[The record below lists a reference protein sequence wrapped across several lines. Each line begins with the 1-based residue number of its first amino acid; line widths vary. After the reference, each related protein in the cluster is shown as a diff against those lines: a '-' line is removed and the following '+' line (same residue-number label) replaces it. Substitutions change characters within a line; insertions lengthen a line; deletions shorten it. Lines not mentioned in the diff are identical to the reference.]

1 MISLTLDISAS
12 TSVSSFLQARSV
24 TWSRFLKYRFW
35 ASLIE
40 ETRKKNSLAFMLTD
54 FLMLDVYVTILE
66 LPDLQL
72 SRAPVDV

>member
-24 TWSRFLKYRFW
+24 TWSRFLKYRLW

-40 ETRKKNSLAFMLTD
+40 LTRKKNSLAFIITD
-54 FLMLDVYVTILE
+54 FLMQDVYVAIPV

-72 SRAPVDV
+72 LLAPVGV